1 MGLLPPASTTQTG
14 SVRYDGTEILN
25 APNDDL
31 RKLWSTHIA
40 MVFQDPMTS
49 LNPVQRIGN
58 QITEPLKIHLK
69 LSKGEAKETAL
80 SLLMQVGIPSPVE
93 RYEAYPAQL
102 SGGMR
107 QRVMIA
113 IALACAPR
121 LLMADEP
128 TTGLDV
134 TVQAQILDLL
144 SQLQH
149 DRDMAMILVTHDL
162 GVVATRTDEIIVMYA
177 GNVVERA
184 PTNVLF
190 KSMAMP
196 YTEAL
201 LKSTPRIAN
210 PSHTR
215 LTAIEGRPPDLLTR
229 PPGAPSR
236 PAAPTRRRSATVRS
250 RPWSRQQP
258 GHSYACWYPLTAADP
273 QPGPRRGDGVTDTA
287 AALGRRPLLSVEDLH
302 VSFHKGRDDGAGR
315 GRHQL
320 HHAPGRDARARRRV
334 RLRQVDDG
342 TGHRA
347 GGAGDLGQDPLRR
360 HRADRAQP
368 RRPADAA
375 HAGPDDLPGPD
386 LLPQPAAPGERHRG
400 RAAHHLED
408 RHARRNA
415 GTRPT
420 PCSTRS
426 ASTPTS
432 TAAGGPAS
440 SPGASASASAS
451 PAPWCSSPSCS
462 CATRSSPR
470 STCRC
475 RPRSSTCSRTS
486 SRSTT

>member
-1 MGLLPPASTTQTG
+1 
-14 SVRYDGTEILN
+14 
-25 APNDDL
+25 
-31 RKLWSTHIA
+31 

-69 LSKGEAKETAL
+69 LSKSEAKETAL

-144 SQLQH
+144 GQLQH

-201 LKSTPRIAN
+201 LKSTPRIAE

-215 LTAIEGRPPDLLTR
+215 LTAIEGRPPDLLQPAGR
-229 PPGAPSR
+229 LPLLAPLPLRPGQVPPGE
-236 PAAPTRRRSATVRS
+236 
-250 RPWSRQQP
+250 
-258 GHSYACWYPLTAADP
+258 
-273 QPGPRRGDGVTDTA
+273 A
-287 AALGRRPLLSVEDLH
+287 AAGGGGAGPQLRLLVPADGGGTGCRAARPGARHDRHRGGAPAVATEPLLV
-302 VSFHKGRDDGAGR
+302 GRGPARLLPQGQRDRAGR

-320 HHAPGRDARARRRV
+320 RPAPGRDARAGRRV
-334 RLRQVDDG
+334 GLRQVDD
-342 TGHRA
+342 RA
-347 GGAGDLGQDPLRR
+347 APSSRS
-360 HRADRAQP
+360 
-368 RRPADAA
+368 RRP
-375 HAGPDDLPGPD
+375 P
-386 LLPQPAAPGERHRG
+386 
-400 RAAHHLED
+400 RA
-408 RHARRNA
+408 
-415 GTRPT
+415 
-420 PCSTRS
+420 RS
-426 ASTPTS
+426 ASATPS
-432 TAAGGPAS
+432 
-440 SPGASASASAS
+440 
-451 PAPWCSSPSCS
+451 
-462 CATRSSPR
+462 
-470 STCRC
+470 
-475 RPRSSTCSRTS
+475 
-486 SRSTT
+486 

>member
-1 MGLLPPASTTQTG
+1 VNGRTLLEVEDLNVSFATSRGPLQAVQGVSLTLDQGKTLGIVGESGSGKTVLSRAVMGLLPRASTTQTG
-14 SVRYDGTEILN
+14 SVRYEGTEILN
-25 APNDDL
+25 APFDEL

-49 LNPVQRIGN
+49 LNPVQRIGH

-93 RYEAYPAQL
+93 RYEAYPFQL

-144 SQLQH
+144 GQLQR

-177 GNVVERA
+177 GNVVEKA

-201 LKSTPRIAN
+201 LNSTPRIAE

-215 LTAIEGRPPDLLTR
+215 LVAIEGRPPDLLN
-229 PPGAPSR
+229 PPAGCPFSPRCPYAQEKCHREKP
-236 PAAPTRRRSATVRS
+236 PLVEAA
-250 RPWSRQQP
+250 P
-258 GHSYACWYPLTAADP
+258 GHSYACWFPLTAADP
-273 QPGPRRGDGVTDTA
+273 
-287 AALGRRPLLSVEDLH
+287 
-302 VSFHKGRDDGAGR
+302 
-315 GRHQL
+315 
-320 HHAPGRDARARRRV
+320 
-334 RLRQVDDG
+334 
-342 TGHRA
+342 
-347 GGAGDLGQDPLRR
+347 
-360 HRADRAQP
+360 
-368 RRPADAA
+368 
-375 HAGPDDLPGPD
+375 AGPPHRPD
-386 LLPQPAAPGERHRG
+386 AVPA
-400 RAAHHLED
+400 
-408 RHARRNA
+408 
-415 GTRPT
+415 
-420 PCSTRS
+420 
-426 ASTPTS
+426 
-432 TAAGGPAS
+432 
-440 SPGASASASAS
+440 
-451 PAPWCSSPSCS
+451 
-462 CATRSSPR
+462 
-470 STCRC
+470 
-475 RPRSSTCSRTS
+475 
-486 SRSTT
+486 

>member
-1 MGLLPPASTTQTG
+1 MNGRRLLEVEDLRVSFATSRGPLRAVQGVSLTLDQGKTLGIVGESGSGKTVLSRAIMGLLPRSSTTQTG
-14 SVRYDGTEILN
+14 SVRYDGAEILN
-25 APNDDL
+25 APNNDL
-31 RKLWSTHIA
+31 RRLWSTHIA

-69 LSKGEAKETAL
+69 LSKSEAKETAL

-144 SQLQH
+144 GQLQR

-201 LKSTPRIAN
+201 LKSTPRIAE

-215 LTAIEGRPPDLLTR
+215 LIAIEGRPPDLLN
-229 PPGAPSR
+229 PPAGCPFSPRCPYAQDKCHQEKP
-236 PAAPTRRRSATVRS
+236 PLVEAE
-250 RPWSRQQP
+250 P
-258 GHSYACWYPLTAADP
+258 GHSYACWFPLTAADP
-273 QPGPRRGDGVTDTA
+273 TRQP
-287 AALGRRPLLSVEDLH
+287 
-302 VSFHKGRDDGAGR
+302 
-315 GRHQL
+315 
-320 HHAPGRDARARRRV
+320 
-334 RLRQVDDG
+334 
-342 TGHRA
+342 
-347 GGAGDLGQDPLRR
+347 DPV
-360 HRADRAQP
+360 
-368 RRPADAA
+368 PA
-375 HAGPDDLPGPD
+375 
-386 LLPQPAAPGERHRG
+386 
-400 RAAHHLED
+400 
-408 RHARRNA
+408 
-415 GTRPT
+415 
-420 PCSTRS
+420 
-426 ASTPTS
+426 
-432 TAAGGPAS
+432 
-440 SPGASASASAS
+440 
-451 PAPWCSSPSCS
+451 
-462 CATRSSPR
+462 
-470 STCRC
+470 
-475 RPRSSTCSRTS
+475 
-486 SRSTT
+486 

>member
-1 MGLLPPASTTQTG
+1 MSGRRLLDVEDLHVSFATSRGPLRAVQGVSLSLDQGKTLGIVGESGSGKTVLSRAIMGLLPRASTTQTG

-80 SLLMQVGIPSPVE
+80 SLLMQVGIPSPVQ

-149 DRDMAMILVTHDL
+149 DREMAMILVTHDL

-201 LKSTPRIAN
+201 LKSTPRIAD

-215 LTAIEGRPPDLLTR
+215 LTAIEGRPPDLLN
-229 PPGAPSR
+229 PPSGCPFSPRCPYAQDKCHLEKP
-236 PAAPTRRRSATVRS
+236 PLVEAA
-250 RPWSRQQP
+250 P
-258 GHSYACWYPLTAADP
+258 GHSYACWYPLTASDP
-273 QPGPRRGDGVTDTA
+273 A
-287 AALGRRPLLSVEDLH
+287 
-302 VSFHKGRDDGAGR
+302 
-315 GRHQL
+315 
-320 HHAPGRDARARRRV
+320 
-334 RLRQVDDG
+334 
-342 TGHRA
+342 
-347 GGAGDLGQDPLRR
+347 
-360 HRADRAQP
+360 
-368 RRPADAA
+368 
-375 HAGPDDLPGPD
+375 
-386 LLPQPAAPGERHRG
+386 
-400 RAAHHLED
+400 
-408 RHARRNA
+408 
-415 GTRPT
+415 PT
-420 PCSTRS
+420 P
-426 ASTPTS
+426 
-432 TAAGGPAS
+432 
-440 SPGASASASAS
+440 S
-451 PAPWCSSPSCS
+451 PAPTPDPVP
-462 CATRSSPR
+462 A
-470 STCRC
+470 
-475 RPRSSTCSRTS
+475 
-486 SRSTT
+486 

>member
-1 MGLLPPASTTQTG
+1 VSGRRLLDVEDLHVSFATSRGPLQAVQGVSLSLDQGKTLGIVGESGSGKTVLSRAIMGLLPRASTTQTG

-25 APNDDL
+25 APNDEL

-58 QITEPLKIHLK
+58 QITEPLKIHLN

-93 RYEAYPAQL
+93 RYEAYPFEL

-149 DRDMAMILVTHDL
+149 EREMAMILVTHDL

-201 LKSTPRIAN
+201 LKSTPRIAE

-215 LTAIEGRPPDLLTR
+215 LMAIEGRPPDLLN
-229 PPGAPSR
+229 PPSGCPFSPRCPYAQEKCHLEKP
-236 PAAPTRRRSATVRS
+236 PLVEAA
-250 RPWSRQQP
+250 P
-258 GHSYACWYPLTAADP
+258 GHSYACWYPLTS
-273 QPGPRRGDGVTDTA
+273 G
-287 AALGRRPLLSVEDLH
+287 
-302 VSFHKGRDDGAGR
+302 
-315 GRHQL
+315 
-320 HHAPGRDARARRRV
+320 
-334 RLRQVDDG
+334 
-342 TGHRA
+342 
-347 GGAGDLGQDPLRR
+347 
-360 HRADRAQP
+360 
-368 RRPADAA
+368 
-375 HAGPDDLPGPD
+375 
-386 LLPQPAAPGERHRG
+386 
-400 RAAHHLED
+400 
-408 RHARRNA
+408 N
-415 GTRPT
+415 
-420 PCSTRS
+420 
-426 ASTPTS
+426 
-432 TAAGGPAS
+432 PAS
-440 SPGASASASAS
+440 EP
-451 PAPWCSSPSCS
+451 
-462 CATRSSPR
+462 SPR
-470 STCRC
+470 PDPVSA
-475 RPRSSTCSRTS
+475 
-486 SRSTT
+486 